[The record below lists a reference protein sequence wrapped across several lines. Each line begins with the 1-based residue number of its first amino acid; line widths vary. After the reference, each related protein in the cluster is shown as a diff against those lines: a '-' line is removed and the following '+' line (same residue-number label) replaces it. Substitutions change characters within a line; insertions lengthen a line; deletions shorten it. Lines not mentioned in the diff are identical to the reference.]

1 MANTYIFADAAN
13 TIAFRSGDGACV
25 KWDGQNNQPVD
36 INGHTG
42 RVWKAD
48 GSPTPDPYQAPP
60 PTADE
65 IRNAQFNNDIDRQT
79 IVTNLQDKT
88 PDQIKQW
95 INNNATDLATTR
107 QMLIR
112 LTLLVAKTLRD

>member
-1 MANTYIFADAAN
+1 MANTYIFARPDNSLAR
-13 TIAFRSGDGACV
+13 RSGDQGHV
-25 KWDGQNNQPVD
+25 PWGPQGPLDIDGLA
-36 INGHTG
+36 G
-42 RVWKAD
+42 RTWKAD
-48 GSPTPDPYQAPP
+48 GSPTPDPYQPP
-60 PTADE
+60 PPSAED
-65 IRNAQFNNDIDRQT
+65 IRVAQFNNDIDRQT

-95 INNNATDLATTR
+95 INNNATDLSTTR